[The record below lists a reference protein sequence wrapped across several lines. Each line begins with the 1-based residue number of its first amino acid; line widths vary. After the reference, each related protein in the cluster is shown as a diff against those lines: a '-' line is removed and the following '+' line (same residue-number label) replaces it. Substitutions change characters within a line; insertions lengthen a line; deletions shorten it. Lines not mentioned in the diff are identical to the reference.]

1 MRRAISP
8 VIATVIL
15 IAITII
21 VGAAVAGWLLG
32 LWGGLGEVEALRI
45 YPDATLEVGKSN
57 STLRLTIKNEGTRD
71 AKIMSITVEGVGT
84 QSLKDPIIKAGATK
98 TISVVFTNKTATPGA
113 SYLVKV
119 MTEGGGIYQI
129 TVKAKEK

>member
-45 YPDATLEVGKSN
+45 YPNATLSSN
-57 STLRLTIKNEGTRD
+57 GELKLTIKNEGTRD
-71 AKIMSITVEGVGT
+71 AKIISIAVEGLGT
-84 QSLKDPIIKAGATK
+84 KPQDQVIKAGTIR
-98 TISVVFTNKTATPGA
+98 TISVEVGKNPTPGA

-129 TVKAKEK
+129 TVKASG